1 MKTMY
6 IKEGY
11 NMTVDF
17 DTNEVGSITS
27 AREAIQRIY
36 VAPEPMHVVYQSGK
50 RKEEADVEKDDVIV
64 TFYTDEFDKRM
75 IVVKSAEW
83 TQNITN
89 YEKKMEDARM
99 KQAERLKQADP
110 CEECDAPCCCDECNL
125 KAA

>member
-6 IKEGY
+6 IREGS

-17 DTNEVGSITS
+17 DTNEVSYIPS

-36 VAPEPMHVVYQSGK
+36 VAPEPMHVVYQSGN

-83 TQNITN
+83 TANIAV
-89 YEKKMEDARM
+89 YEKRMEDAKM
-99 KQAERLKQADP
+99 KLAEQCGD
-110 CEECDAPCCCDECNL
+110 CDAPCCCDECNL

>member
-6 IKEGY
+6 IREGS

-17 DTNEVGSITS
+17 DTNEVGSIAS

-36 VAPEPMHVVYQSGK
+36 VAPEPMHVVYQSGD

-89 YEKKMEDARM
+89 YEKKMEDARA
-99 KQAERLKQADP
+99 KQAEQCGD
-110 CEECDAPCCCDECNL
+110 CDAPCCCDECNL